1 MLSDSGGPCVCN
13 DPADPTCA
21 ANEEYNLCKAD
32 LKRDYVIATACISLI
47 STFLMGLFGNLPLG
61 LAPGL
66 GVNAYFAYSQVG
78 FNGTGPITYG
88 EALAAVFLEGIL
100 FFLLTLLGLRQW
112 LARLIPRSIT
122 LAIGAGIGLF
132 LTLIGLSGSGLGVI
146 TGGVSTPLQLGGCVA
161 EYQDENG
168 FCTGHVL
175 QNPRL
180 WLGVFLGGVVTAIL
194 FLYRVKGALLW
205 PIFLVAIVSWPRPT
219 GVTAFPHTVIGDS
232 NFDYFKK
239 VVTARGFKYLGPSNV
254 DWKGYGNGKTWIA
267 LVSCGSHSRVSNWT
281 DSVRSIRFR
290 SCMSISWT
298 LPVLWLP

>member
-1 MLSDSGGPCVCN
+1 MSDSGGPCVCN
-13 DPADPTCA
+13 DPVDPSCTT
-21 ANEEYNLCKAD
+21 NEEYNLCKAD
-32 LKRDYVIATACISLI
+32 LKRDYVIATAAISLI

-88 EALAAVFLEGIL
+88 EALAAVFLEGIV
-100 FFLLTLLGLRQW
+100 FFLLTLFGLRQW

-132 LTLIGLSGSGLGVI
+132 LTLIGLSSSGLGVI
-146 TGGVSTPLQLGGCVA
+146 SGGVSTPLQLAGCLA
-161 EYQDENG
+161 QYQDENG
-168 FCTGHVL
+168 FCSGHVL
-175 QNPRL
+175 QDPRL
-180 WLGVFLGGVVTAIL
+180 WLGVFLGGVTTAML

-205 PIFLVAIVSWPRPT
+205 PIFLVAIVSWPRST
-219 GVTAFPHTVIGDS
+219 GVTAFPHTVLGND

-267 LVSCGSHSRVSNWT
+267 LVWLAGSLLHRT
-281 DSVRSIRFR
+281 
-290 SCMSISWT
+290 T
-298 LPVLWLP
+298 LIFLT

>member
-1 MLSDSGGPCVCN
+1 M
-13 DPADPTCA
+13 DPSCTT
-21 ANEEYNLCKAD
+21 NEEYNLCKAD
-32 LKRDYVIATACISLI
+32 LKRDYVIATAAISLI

-88 EALAAVFLEGIL
+88 EALAAVFLEGIV
-100 FFLLTLLGLRQW
+100 FFLLTLFGLRQW

-132 LTLIGLSGSGLGVI
+132 LTLIGLSSSGLGVI
-146 TGGVSTPLQLGGCVA
+146 SGGVSTPLQLAGCIA
-161 EYQDENG
+161 QYQDENG
-168 FCTGHVL
+168 FCSGHVL
-175 QNPRL
+175 QDPRL
-180 WLGVFLGGVVTAIL
+180 WLGVFLGGVTTAML

-205 PIFLVAIVSWPRPT
+205 PIFLVAIVSWPRST
-219 GVTAFPHTVIGDS
+219 GVTAFPHTVLGND

-267 LVSCGSHSRVSNWT
+267 LVRLPGSLSYPTALILPMCTDLLPLRRSFGHHWYSSRHEQT
-281 DSVRSIRFR
+281 GGPFR
-290 SCMSISWT
+290 
-298 LPVLWLP
+298 PARR